1 MSQLIRITQCVCW
14 SAALSRKALVG
25 EEESDESAADDRVE
39 QAQDLPA
46 TMDAGDLAMQREAV
60 SYVMLCC

>member
-1 MSQLIRITQCVCW
+1 MCW